1 MTNRFELPVQLMSF
15 IAKHY
20 PSWIAV
26 ATAKEGSQKMAE
38 INFDRLDPVVDPIL
52 KDGIAFENDAVGL
65 LPCQDLDP
73 TIPFVWF
80 WPSNLS

>member
-1 MTNRFELPVQLMSF
+1 
-15 IAKHY
+15 
-20 PSWIAV
+20 
-26 ATAKEGSQKMAE
+26 MAE

-73 TIPFVWF
+73 TIPFV
-80 WPSNLS
+80 